1 MGAIPE
7 LRPAAT
13 VILVRDRQGGPY
25 EIFLMRRHRNQAFMG
40 GAYVFPGGR
49 LDEGDSHPDL
59 LAHLHGLGPEALPE
73 RLQEPA
79 LPPETALGLHL
90 TAIREMFEEAGVLLA
105 VDASGAAVDFHAPE
119 TARRFAAYREVLHR
133 GEMTLKD
140 LAAREGLR
148 FALDLLLPYA
158 HWMTPEIESKRF
170 DTRFFLAR
178 LPAGQR
184 PVHDEAEL
192 TASVW
197 MTPSQALAEHQAGR
211 IVLMPPTLKTVEELA
226 AHRTTEAIFKA
237 VSGRA
242 IPPILPQPFTPGGE
256 FGVKL
261 PFDPEYTID
270 AFKLPPRPGETCRI
284 VTCKGIWT
292 TATA

>member
-13 VILVRDRQGGPY
+13 VILLRDREGGPY
-25 EIFLMRRHRNQAFMG
+25 EIFLMRRHRNQTFMG

-49 LDEGDSHPDL
+49 LDEGDGHPDL
-59 LAHLHGLGPEALPE
+59 RAHLHGFAPEALAG

-79 LPPETALGLHL
+79 LPSETALGLHL

-105 VDASGAAVDFHAPE
+105 VDASGAAVDFHDPE

-133 GEMTLKD
+133 GEMTLRD
-140 LAAREGLR
+140 LAVREGLR

-170 DTRFFLAR
+170 DTRFFIAR
-178 LPAGQR
+178 LPEGQR

-197 MTPSQALAEHQAGR
+197 MTPSQALDEHQAGR

-226 AHRTTEAIFKA
+226 AYRTTAALFDA
-237 VSGRA
+237 VQGRA
-242 IPPILPQPFTPGGE
+242 IPPILPQPFTPEGE

-261 PFDPEYTID
+261 PFDPEYTIE
-270 AFKLPPRPGETCRI
+270 AFKLPPRPGETSRI
-284 VTCKGIWT
+284 VTCKGIWR